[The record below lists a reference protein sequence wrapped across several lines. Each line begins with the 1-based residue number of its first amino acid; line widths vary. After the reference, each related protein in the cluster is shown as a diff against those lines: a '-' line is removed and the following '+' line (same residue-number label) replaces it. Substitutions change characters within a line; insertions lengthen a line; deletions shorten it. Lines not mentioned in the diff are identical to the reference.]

1 MFDTPA
7 KHAREHIARA
17 KVALGKADIQ
27 KSVISLIEA
36 LKMMSSGKI
45 FGREKFEVEVHLQE
59 CLKEFNRHPDIKKFF
74 TSQNVHKTPY
84 VSYQRGQE
92 KQVLQFML
100 KTLGEMRAGQKKSEE
115 EARGRKEQRKKDM
128 LDKGQQ
134 LLNAKEFPKAK
145 SMMRKVAEAY
155 GNEPGVLTDIGG
167 RLLKAGLF
175 FEAGEFLEEAIAKN
189 PKDSHAFA
197 FAIQAYKN
205 AREFEKMEKLYKAA
219 LKQFGAH
226 PRTLQNMAKMYLDW
240 RKYDK
245 AYDFAKQAYDG
256 DNSLL
261 DAKEIMDT
269 CGKRIFSR

>member
-17 KVALGKADIQ
+17 KVALGKGDIQ
-27 KSVISLIEA
+27 KSVVSLIEA
-36 LKMMSSGKI
+36 VKMMSSGKI
-45 FGREKFEVEVHLQE
+45 FGREKFEVEVHFQE
-59 CLKEFNRHPDIKKFF
+59 CLKEFNRHEDIKKFF

-84 VSYQRGQE
+84 VTYQRGRE
-92 KQVLQFML
+92 RDVLQFMTE
-100 KTLGEMRAGQKKSEE
+100 TLAGMQAGQKKSEQ
-115 EARGRKEQRKKDM
+115 EAEGRKDQKKKDM
-128 LDKGQQ
+128 LDRGQE
-134 LLNAKEFPKAK
+134 LLDSKEFPKAK
-145 SMMRKVAEAY
+145 SVMRKVAEAY
-155 GNEPGVLTDIGG
+155 GKEPGVLTDIGG

-197 FAIQAYKN
+197 FAVQAYKN
-205 AREFEKMEKLYKAA
+205 AREFAKMETLYKAA

-226 PRTLQNMAKMYLDW
+226 PKTLQNMAKMYLDW

-245 AYDFAKQAYDG
+245 AYDFAKQAFDG
-256 DNSLL
+256 DNSLSE
-261 DAKEIMDT
+261 AKEIMDT